1 MINTKTKLKIIKSI
15 CSILNLSE
23 TYFSYNEIKKQVEN
37 KKIDQLKMNFS
48 NFKYSQNKQY
58 YFPDSIESA
67 KAIINACQYHK
78 DSFSTNSNFNTED
91 AQTLKL

>member
-1 MINTKTKLKIIKSI
+1 
-15 CSILNLSE
+15 
-23 TYFSYNEIKKQVEN
+23 
-37 KKIDQLKMNFS
+37 MNFS

>member
-1 MINTKTKLKIIKSI
+1 
-15 CSILNLSE
+15 
-23 TYFSYNEIKKQVEN
+23 
-37 KKIDQLKMNFS
+37 MNFS

-91 AQTLKL
+91 AQTFLQQLFDSKKPNSSVADLITREYN